1 MLATF
6 PLLFLVEVPV
16 ELNAAWT
23 EEASKGL
30 LCCMVMCVPSC
41 RSLNSN
47 QAVEPGLSPGAV
59 IWDQTA
65 GCIDSFVL
73 QCSGSSLVML
83 FVQYWLQ
90 FLLL

>member
-30 LCCMVMCVPSC
+30 LCCMVMFVPS
-41 RSLNSN
+41 
-47 QAVEPGLSPGAV
+47 
-59 IWDQTA
+59 
-65 GCIDSFVL
+65 
-73 QCSGSSLVML
+73 
-83 FVQYWLQ
+83 
-90 FLLL
+90 